1 MRHAP
6 VWIAVLVAVAVG
18 AGAALYERSRE
29 PLALRA
35 GTALPEPRAL
45 PDFALV
51 DQAGR
56 AFDRSRFEGR
66 WSLLFTGFT
75 HCPDV
80 CPTTLALMAEL
91 HRRVARDDLQ
101 FVFVSVDPERD
112 TPDAVARYLA
122 HFDAAL
128 VGATGERAQMERF
141 TAGAGAR
148 AGAQSR
154 QSDDEYTV
162 DHSTA
167 FVLIDP
173 EARLAGYFSAPHA
186 RDALA
191 ADLAALAAGGDAP
204 LLVQLDVGVRPGPG
218 EAVVRLPSP
227 PRSCPAPSAPSR
239 GH

>member
-1 MRHAP
+1 MRRAP
-6 VWIAVLVAVAVG
+6 TWIAILVAVAIGVG
-18 AGAALYERSRE
+18 TALYERSRE
-29 PLALRA
+29 PLVLRT

-51 DQAGR
+51 DQSGR
-56 AFDRSRFEGR
+56 PFDRKRLDGR

-91 HRRVARDDLQ
+91 NRRVARDDLQ

-112 TPDAVARYLA
+112 TPEAVARYLA

-128 VGATGERAQMERF
+128 VGATGERAQMERL
-141 TAGAGAR
+141 TAGLGL
-148 AGAQSR
+148 AQVR
-154 QSDDEYTV
+154 NPGGGDEYTV

-167 FVLIDP
+167 FVLVDP
-173 EARLAGYFSAPHA
+173 EGRLAGYFSAPHA

-191 ADLAALAAGGDAP
+191 ADLAALP
-204 LLVQLDVGVRPGPG
+204 
-218 EAVVRLPSP
+218 E
-227 PRSCPAPSAPSR
+227 
-239 GH
+239 

>member
-6 VWIAVLVAVAVG
+6 VWIAVLAAVAVG
-18 AGAALYERSRE
+18 AGAALYDRARE
-29 PLALRA
+29 PLVLRA

-56 AFDRSRFEGR
+56 RFDRSRFEGR
-66 WSLLFTGFT
+66 WTLIFTGFT

-80 CPTTLALMAEL
+80 CPTTVALMAEL
-91 HRRVARDDLQ
+91 HRRVPRDDLQ
-101 FVFVSVDPERD
+101 WVFLSVDPERD

-122 HFDAAL
+122 HFDTTL
-128 VGATGERAQMERF
+128 VGATGERAQMERL
-141 TAGAGAR
+141 TAGLGL
-148 AGAQSR
+148 AQVR
-154 QSDDEYTV
+154 NPGVDGEYTV

-167 FVLIDP
+167 FVLLDP

-191 ADLAALAAGGDAP
+191 ADLAD
-204 LLVQLDVGVRPGPG
+204 
-218 EAVVRLPSP
+218 LP
-227 PRSCPAPSAPSR
+227 R
-239 GH
+239 G

>member
-6 VWIAVLVAVAVG
+6 AWIAVLVAVAAG
-18 AGAALYERSRE
+18 AGIALYERPRE
-29 PLALRA
+29 PLVLRA

-45 PDFALV
+45 PAFALV

-56 AFDRSRFEGR
+56 PFGRARFEGR
-66 WSLLFTGFT
+66 WNLLFTGFT

-91 HRRVARDDLQ
+91 NRRVARDDLQ

-128 VGATGERAQMERF
+128 LGATGERAEMERL
-141 TAGAGAR
+141 TAGLGLAQVRNPGAG
-148 AGAQSR
+148 
-154 QSDDEYTV
+154 DEYTV

-167 FVLIDP
+167 FVLVDP
-173 EARLAGYFSAPHA
+173 EARLAGYFSAPHE
-186 RDALA
+186 RDALV
-191 ADLAALAAGGDAP
+191 ADL
-204 LLVQLDVGVRPGPG
+204 
-218 EAVVRLPSP
+218 
-227 PRSCPAPSAPSR
+227 RSLYR
-239 GH
+239 R

>member
-6 VWIAVLVAVAVG
+6 VWIAVLVAVAIG
-18 AGAALYERSRE
+18 AGVALYERSQE

-56 AFDRSRFEGR
+56 PFGRARFEGR

-91 HRRVARDDLQ
+91 RRRVARDDLQ

-112 TPDAVARYLA
+112 TPEVVARYLA
-122 HFDAAL
+122 HFDPAL
-128 VGATGERAQMERF
+128 VGATGARGGDGTVHARRSGSPRS
-141 TAGAGAR
+141 AIPAR
-148 AGAQSR
+148 ATNTR
-154 QSDDEYTV
+154 WIT
-162 DHSTA
+162 
-167 FVLIDP
+167 
-173 EARLAGYFSAPHA
+173 
-186 RDALA
+186 
-191 ADLAALAAGGDAP
+191 
-204 LLVQLDVGVRPGPG
+204 
-218 EAVVRLPSP
+218 P
-227 PRSCPAPSAPSR
+227 PRSC
-239 GH
+239 